1 MKKKGLITIII
12 LIAAAALT
20 SAILIPL
27 KAEDTHKSENIVEI
41 VDVVRIWK
49 LTNDLSLS
57 TEQLMYF
64 YPKFNQMQEFRKQY
78 WIERKGALKN
88 LRSLDERGD
97 ASEEELQTALDK
109 LHEIEDNFSQ
119 NMETLRDEL
128 NSQLTLRQK
137 VKFAIS
143 NDTFRRDVRQVLIRL
158 KEFGEFKKQQ
168 PLLIKA
174 KSSNRK

>member
-1 MKKKGLITIII
+1 MKKKGLITIIT

-27 KAEDTHKSENIVEI
+27 KAEDTHKSKNIAEI

-57 TEQLMYF
+57 KEQLISF
-64 YPKFNQMQEFRKQY
+64 YPKFNQMQELRKQY
-78 WIERKGALKN
+78 WIERREALNN
-88 LRSLDERGD
+88 LKSLDERGD

-109 LHEIEDNFSQ
+109 LREIEYNFAK

-143 NDTFRRDVRQVLIRL
+143 NDTFRRDVKQVLIRL
-158 KEFGEFKKQQ
+158 KELGEFKKQR

-174 KSSNRK
+174 EPSNRK

>member
-12 LIAAAALT
+12 LIVAAALT

-27 KAEDTHKSENIVEI
+27 KAEDTRKGEDIAEI

-57 TEQLMYF
+57 KEQLMSF
-64 YPKFNQMQEFRKQY
+64 YPKFNQIEEFRKQY
-78 WIERKGALKN
+78 WIDRREALQN
-88 LRSLDERGD
+88 LKSLDEQGD

-109 LHEIEDNFSQ
+109 LYEIEDNFAQ
-119 NMETLRDEL
+119 NMETLRNEL

-143 NDTFRRDVRQVLIRL
+143 NDTFRRDVRQVLISL
-158 KEFGEFKKQQ
+158 KELGEVKKQQ
-168 PLLIKA
+168 SLLIKA
-174 KSSNRK
+174 EPSDGK

>member
-12 LIAAAALT
+12 LIAAAALV

-27 KAEDTHKSENIVEI
+27 KAEDTHKSEDIAGI
-41 VDVVRIWK
+41 VDVVRILK

-57 TEQLMYF
+57 KEQLMSF
-64 YPKFNQMQEFRKQY
+64 YPKFNQMEELRKQY
-78 WIERKGALKN
+78 WVDRREALQN
-88 LRSLDERGD
+88 LKSLNEQGN
-97 ASEEELQTALDK
+97 ASEEALQTALDK
-109 LHEIEDNFSQ
+109 LHEIEDNFAQ
-119 NMETLRDEL
+119 NMETLRNEL
-128 NSQLTLRQK
+128 NSQLTLRQQ

-158 KEFGEFKKQQ
+158 KELGEFKKQQ

-174 KSSNRK
+174 EPSDGK

>member
-1 MKKKGLITIII
+1 MKKKGLITIVII
-12 LIAAAALT
+12 IAAAALT

-27 KAEDTHKSENIVEI
+27 KAEDTRKGENIADI

-57 TEQLMYF
+57 IEQLKSF
-64 YPKFNQMQEFRKQY
+64 YPKFNQIEELRKQY
-78 WIERKGALKN
+78 WIDRREALQTLK
-88 LRSLDERGD
+88 SLDERSD
-97 ASEEELQTALDK
+97 ASEEELQSALDK
-109 LHEIEDNFSQ
+109 LHGIENKFSQ
-119 NMETLRDEL
+119 DMETLRDEL
-128 NSQLTLRQK
+128 NNQLTLRQK

-158 KEFGEFKKQQ
+158 KELGDVKKQQ

-174 KSSNRK
+174 EPSK